1 MDGDYKPIPFGVISL
16 GSTTIDSGNISNR
29 FVMGRYT
36 KKVGNDL
43 KSFVSF
49 LYSIP
54 LTYSFSVTIKCDT
67 MNTMWKIEQAFREYF
82 YKNKTYHINYKGTIV
97 PVRVGFPESVSS
109 EKTAQYQVGQQNDGF
124 DIKLNFDISCETYQP
139 VFDPYSEM
147 SAEHRIE
154 HWAYPISLDG
164 KRPVDQGGIYALT
177 NLYGTTLTVEQEI
190 LLEWKYDY
198 EYSDLVS
205 VEILYQVENEN
216 EWHLIEVVNNN
227 NFYHLVIP
235 NDILSEQQ
243 TLFDVQIPNTE
254 TCTVQTNPE
263 IRIIPDPETG
273 VISKNSYVVLNKGFF
288 LTSQKQ
294 VQGIVSYEYKGKVVD
309 TEVTFNLINGMIDEN
324 NPVRSKD
331 FIFRGE
337 LTKKRIKLMI
347 RDAFNRKKF
356 DYFTKDKNGEAA
368 YITII

>member
-1 MDGDYKPIPFGVISL
+1 
-16 GSTTIDSGNISNR
+16 
-29 FVMGRYT
+29 
-36 KKVGNDL
+36 
-43 KSFVSF
+43 
-49 LYSIP
+49 
-54 LTYSFSVTIKCDT
+54 
-67 MNTMWKIEQAFREYF
+67 
-82 YKNKTYHINYKGTIV
+82 
-97 PVRVGFPESVSS
+97 
-109 EKTAQYQVGQQNDGF
+109 
-124 DIKLNFDISCETYQP
+124 
-139 VFDPYSEM
+139 M

-205 VEILYQVENEN
+205 VEILYQIENEN

-235 NDILSEQQ
+235 GDILSEQQ

-356 DYFTKDKNGEAA
+356 DYFAKDKNGEPA